1 MYLTLKN
8 SGLYIYTL
16 SIFKIF
22 KTVHKITEKYYKFYL
37 TEKCIVYTLLR
48 LLLSSALLE
57 FDFINGILG
66 LKAFFLE
73 KSIVII
79 ILLL

>member
-66 LKAFFLE
+66 LKALE

-79 ILLL
+79 I